1 MSKVTLP
8 AYTAV
13 EAAFKDH
20 GLAVTPSELHGLLSG
35 MICGGMS
42 VEDESWVGPVC
53 DYANEGA
60 PLTDGAKAA
69 VSSVYDA
76 AAAELGGLVTQ
87 LTTSTAAELA
97 DAEFHVSLLLP
108 DADADLLLRAEGLSE
123 WATNFISGLGLM
135 GVEKHKLS
143 PEVTEAV
150 SILEEI
156 AQLGIDE
163 EDDLAEQAAL
173 FDNVL
178 AYVPECILTCL
189 VELSQRPGAQDAAD
203 EEEPY
208 IPGISPDQK
217 PTLH

>member
-13 EAAFKDH
+13 ETALKDH

-42 VEDESWVGPVC
+42 VEDNSWVAPIC

-69 VSSVYDA
+69 VSSVYEA
-76 AAAELGGLVTQ
+76 AAAELGGLVTL
-87 LTTSTAAELA
+87 LTTSTATELA
-97 DAEFHVSLLLP
+97 DAAFHVSLLLP
-108 DADADLLLRAEGLSE
+108 EAGTDLMLRAESLSE

-135 GVEKHKLS
+135 GIEKRQLS

-150 SILEEI
+150 SVLEEI

-163 EDDLAEQAAL
+163 DDDQAEQVAL
-173 FDNVL
+173 FENVL

-189 VELSQRPGAQDAAD
+189 VELSQRPGAQEATD
-203 EEEPY
+203 EEQPY

>member
-13 EAAFKDH
+13 EAALKDH

-42 VEDESWVGPVC
+42 VEDNSWVGPIS

-60 PLTDGAKAA
+60 PLTDGAKAV
-69 VSSVYDA
+69 VSSVYEA
-76 AAAELGGLVTQ
+76 AAAELGGLVTL
-87 LTTSTAAELA
+87 LTTSTATELA

-108 DADADLLLRAEGLSE
+108 EAGTDLMLRAESLSE

-135 GVEKHKLS
+135 GIEKHKLS
-143 PEVTEAV
+143 PEVAEAV
-150 SILEEI
+150 SVLEEI

-163 EDDLAEQAAL
+163 DDDLAEQAAL
-173 FDNVL
+173 FENVL

-189 VELSQRPGAQDAAD
+189 VELSQRPGAQEAAD
-203 EEEPY
+203 EAEPY